1 MSQKYKIFINDKL
14 LFLVDNPAKVEEILT
29 SRDHYIIKTYKKL
42 KDLQAL
48 VHILL
53 SDVNQSSMVIYHA
66 DVEKLKED
74 LFSFF
79 ENIDAAG
86 GVVQNQEGE
95 ILLIHRRG
103 FWDLPKGKIEKGES
117 LEEAAVREVKEETGV
132 KRIQLQEAIRFD
144 ALSNE
149 CTYHTYMDKD
159 KVVMKA
165 SYWFMMSTDY
175 VGPLVAQEE
184 EDIKEA
190 KWVDKEELD
199 LYIPKMY
206 GSIVDVIKSVLTE
219 SEL

>member
-29 SRDHYIIKTYKKL
+29 SKDHYIIKTYKKL
-42 KDLQAL
+42 KDLKAL

-66 DVEKLKED
+66 NVEQLKED

-86 GVVQNQEGE
+86 GVVQNQDGE

-103 FWDLPKGKIEKGES
+103 FWDLPKGKVEKGES
-117 LEEAAVREVKEETGV
+117 LAEAAVREVQEETGV

-165 SYWFMMSTDY
+165 SYWFMMTTDY
-175 VGPLVAQEE
+175 AGPLVAQED
-184 EDIKEA
+184 EDIKEV
-190 KWVDKEELD
+190 KWVL
-199 LYIPKMY
+199 P
-206 GSIVDVIKSVLTE
+206 
-219 SEL
+219 SELNHYTSNMYASIRNVIDNIHNITF